1 MADWRQ
7 SLAEVDEDYLAG
19 ISNKGIVKRAYK
31 DLESAGDKA
40 SAVTEAMDWSAA
52 ELEVAVGGEK
62 VTLRLP
68 LGESRCSCPSRS
80 ICRHVIMGIVLARRA
95 ALNAGGE
102 SGDSGIVEVV
112 SNEESSVPAV
122 EGADDSGM
130 ANSGSL
136 AQQVWQEIMA
146 YPRKPLLRALGSR
159 GLRRLVEAMAA
170 GAAPEPERGTVVR
183 VELPGQATVKLLSP
197 LEYSTCTCHKKELC
211 SHKAEAILW
220 CQYLDKQLTV
230 EQLEQEAEQQPELDL
245 HELSGAAERVR
256 DCLEHLL
263 ETGLVRSS
271 EEQARELERLAI
283 LCHNVGLAGW
293 EGDLRAL
300 AKGYDNYQRRVAGQS
315 VERLADELQALYH
328 RTGQLME
335 LTEAALSAAE
345 PSVGHVAGQIQAL
358 AGEFRAQYLS
368 VGDLEL
374 TGITMEHF
382 VSDSGYEGDTVYFL
396 DTAAGSWYTYTH
408 VRPTFYEGKK
418 RSAYQ
423 EKPQAP
429 WGIALPLENLARMR
443 ILLRGA
449 KCDSGGRL
457 SSSQETRGE
466 ILGKSELTAD
476 ILKGWYYRE
485 YDRLFDEQIPRPGRA
500 SQAEQRLRLVFVQA
514 ARFEQ
519 GQFDEIAQ
527 KLELP
532 IWDAQGRQVSVELP
546 YSKREEGSI
555 RYLER
560 LKQQEGL
567 LCFLGKIYLRGSQLC
582 LYPVDLLEREELEQ
596 MTVSTAEKDDIENNI
611 SSAADTECASAA
623 CQGLQS
629 YLEEVRWLLQDI
641 YQAGDATVQDA
652 TLQAMRKAREQ
663 GITYGMT
670 AMSDWLCKL
679 EEQLAGARHRLD
691 HPSDQIMKLY
701 CRLWKYVSLCLK
713 RTAYDMARLSYC
725 GGSSAAPS
733 DS

>member
-19 ISNKGIVKRAYK
+19 ISNRGIVKRAYK
-31 DLESAGDKA
+31 DLESEGDQA
-40 SAVTEAMDWSAA
+40 SAIPETMDWSAA
-52 ELEVAVGGEK
+52 ELEVSAGGEK

-80 ICRHVIMGIVLARRA
+80 ICRHVIMGIVLARQA
-95 ALNAGGE
+95 VLNAGEG
-102 SGDSGIVEVV
+102 SGDSD
-112 SNEESSVPAV
+112 NMEENGTVNRSEEDTS
-122 EGADDSGM
+122 EGNA
-130 ANSGSL
+130 GSL
-136 AQQVWQEIMA
+136 AQQVWQEVLT

-159 GLRRLVEAMAA
+159 GLRRLAQAMAA

-197 LEYSTCTCHKKELC
+197 LEHSTCTCHKKELC

-220 CQYLDKQLTV
+220 CQYLEKQLTV
-230 EQLEQEAEQQPELDL
+230 EQLEQELEQQPELDL
-245 HELSGAAERVR
+245 HELSGAAERIR
-256 DCLEHLL
+256 ACLEHLL
-263 ETGLVRSS
+263 ETGLVRSG
-271 EEQARELERLAI
+271 EEQVRELERLAI
-283 LCHNVGLAGW
+283 HCHNVGLASW

-300 AKGYDNYQRRVAGQS
+300 AKSCEKYQRRVAGQG
-315 VERLADELQALYH
+315 VDRLADELQALYH
-328 RTGQLME
+328 RTRQLME

-345 PSVGHVAGQIQAL
+345 PSTGRTIGQIQAL

-368 VGDLEL
+368 AGDLEL

-396 DTAAGSWYTYTH
+396 DTAAGSWYTYTY

-418 RSAYQ
+418 RSTYQ

-429 WGIALPLENLARMR
+429 WGIAQPLENLARMR

-476 ILKGWYYRE
+476 FLKGWYYRE
-485 YDRLFDEQIPRPGRA
+485 YDRLFDEQIPRPGRG
-500 SQAEQRLRLVFVQA
+500 SQAELPPRLVFVQA

-519 GQFDEIAQ
+519 GQFNEITQ
-527 KLELP
+527 NLELP
-532 IWDAQGRQVSVELP
+532 IWDEQGRQVLVELP
-546 YSKREEGSI
+546 YSKREEGAI

-560 LKQQEGL
+560 LKQQEGQ

-582 LYPVDLLEREELEQ
+582 LYPVDLLERQELEQ
-596 MTVSTAEKDDIENNI
+596 LNAFTANKGERDDNKDP
-611 SSAADTECASAA
+611 AADTEQASAA

-629 YLEEVRWLLQDI
+629 CLEEVRWLLQDI
-641 YQAGDATVQDA
+641 CQAGSATVQDG
-652 TLQAMRKAREQ
+652 TLQALRQAREQ

-670 AMSDWLCKL
+670 TMSDWLRQL
-679 EEQLAGARHRLD
+679 EEQLSGARHRLD
-691 HPSDQIMKLY
+691 HQSAQIMEIY
-701 CRLWKYVSLCLK
+701 CRLWQYVSLCLK
-713 RTAYDMARLSYC
+713 HTAYDMARLSYC
-725 GGSSAAPS
+725 GG
-733 DS
+733 